1 MAEWVQENRRAVV
14 MLAVAM
20 SIALLAGLYLVL
32 SGGNSPEEL
41 PPVTRGAPAETA
53 VTEDT
58 AAEEAVVEVEP
69 AVRVY
74 SGRGTSANPF
84 APVEGGKK
92 GTGSDTASEP
102 TAKPTSK
109 PSEPRKDPASTTTR
123 QDPAVH
129 TSPSTKPSS
138 KDPAPK
144 PDDPQPV
151 APEPIGGPDKNGEEL
166 LVRVVDVTLEV
177 MTARVNGRRTKLY
190 LNEPS
195 EPGGLTYLA
204 PLGGGCA
211 WVGMPDTEVRFSV
224 CKGKTERL

>member
-41 PPVTRGAPAETA
+41 PPVTRVPLPRQPSRRTPQPRKQSSKWNPLCASIPGAAPAPT
-53 VTEDT
+53 
-58 AAEEAVVEVEP
+58 
-69 AVRVY
+69 
-74 SGRGTSANPF
+74 PF

-166 LVRVVDVTLEV
+166 LVRVVDVQPDV

>member
-32 SGGNSPEEL
+32 SGGEQPGGASTGDP
-41 PPVTRGAPAETA
+41 GAPAETA

-84 APVEGGKK
+84 APVEGERK

-109 PSEPRKDPASTTTR
+109 PLRA
-123 QDPAVH
+123 A
-129 TSPSTKPSS
+129 
-138 KDPAPK
+138 
-144 PDDPQPV
+144 
-151 APEPIGGPDKNGEEL
+151 
-166 LVRVVDVTLEV
+166 
-177 MTARVNGRRTKLY
+177 
-190 LNEPS
+190 
-195 EPGGLTYLA
+195 
-204 PLGGGCA
+204 
-211 WVGMPDTEVRFSV
+211 
-224 CKGKTERL
+224 